1 MGRGTQMAVKS
12 GSGGFSLLEL
22 MIAVAVV
29 GIVTAAAVASYGN
42 SMVKTRRGAA
52 QGCLM
57 EAAQFMERNYTLQ
70 MTYVVDDFP
79 ELACASD
86 LADFYDF
93 AFEGVPDGD
102 SYEVEATPIGS
113 QLDDNICGTMSIDQ
127 AGTKTATDVEA
138 CW

>member
-1 MGRGTQMAVKS
+1 MNRTGHSALRAR
-12 GSGGFSLLEL
+12 SGGFSLLEL
-22 MIAVAVV
+22 MIAITIV
-29 GIVTAAAVASYGN
+29 GIVTAAAIATYGD
-42 SMVKTRRGAA
+42 SMVKTRRGTA
-52 QGCLM
+52 QACLM
-57 EAAQFMERNYTLQ
+57 EAAQFMERNYTLN
-70 MTYVVDDFP
+70 MTYAVAYP
-79 ELACASD
+79 NLACVQD

-102 SYEVEATPIGS
+102 SYEVEATPTGS